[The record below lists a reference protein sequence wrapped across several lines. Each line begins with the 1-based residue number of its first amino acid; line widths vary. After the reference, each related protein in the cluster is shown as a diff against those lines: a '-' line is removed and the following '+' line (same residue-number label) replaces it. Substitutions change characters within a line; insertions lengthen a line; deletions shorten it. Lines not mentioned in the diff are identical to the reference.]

1 MRMTTPPSVGWWRGR
16 GQSERAGEQVDS
28 QWLQS
33 AARSPA
39 CFAREGRGV
48 AVRASNGIA
57 GPAARLQGARLAA
70 DGGEGKMAAT
80 GGGGAVAASEHR
92 RRVWGI
98 AASTLRQC
106 RAWER
111 RHRFPA
117 LFCVNAVS
125 PPAANARSAP

>member
-1 MRMTTPPSVGWWRGR
+1 MEREGA
-16 GQSERAGEQVDS
+16 ERARGGASDS

-80 GGGGAVAASEHR
+80 GGGGAVAAPEHR

-111 RHRFPA
+111 RHRHRFLA